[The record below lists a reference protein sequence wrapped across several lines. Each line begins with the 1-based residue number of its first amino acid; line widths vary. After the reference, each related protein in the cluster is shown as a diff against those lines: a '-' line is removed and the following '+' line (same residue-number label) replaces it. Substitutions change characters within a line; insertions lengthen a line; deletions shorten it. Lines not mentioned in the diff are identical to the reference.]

1 MHKVHSRPFAS
12 AMGTVVTPASARH
25 GQDHHSHQNT
35 KTRVMHTRRFADLAR
50 TLALGGLCAT
60 MLWASAPVTASERT
74 LAQACRSDARK
85 FCTSLRPG
93 EGRIVTCLRENTRQ
107 LSAACQF
114 QLNKIDTC
122 AVEIQQLCADIT
134 DEGEKQQCHKDR
146 RTELS
151 AGCQAAAG
159 D

>member
-1 MHKVHSRPFAS
+1 MHKVHSRPLAS
-12 AMGTVVTPASARH
+12 AMDAVVTPASARH
-25 GQDHHSHQNT
+25 GQDHHRHQNT
-35 KTRVMHTRRFADLAR
+35 KTRAMHTRRFADLAQ
-50 TLALGGLCAT
+50 TLALGGLCAA

-114 QLNKIDTC
+114 QLNKIETC

-134 DEGEKQQCHKDR
+134 DESEKKQCHKDR

>member
-12 AMGTVVTPASARH
+12 AMDAVVTPASARH
-25 GQDHHSHQNT
+25 DQDHHSHQNT
-35 KTRVMHTRRFADLAR
+35 KTRAMHTRRFADITR
-50 TLALGGLCAT
+50 TLALGGLCAA
-60 MLWASAPVTASERT
+60 MLGASAPVTASERT

-85 FCTSLRPG
+85 FCTGQRPG
-93 EGRIVTCLRENTRQ
+93 EWRIVTCLRENTRQ

-122 AVEIQQLCADIT
+122 AAEMQQLCADIS
-134 DEGEKQQCHKDR
+134 DEGDKKQCLKDR
-146 RTELS
+146 RTKLS
-151 AGCQAAAG
+151 AGCQTAAG

>member
-12 AMGTVVTPASARH
+12 AMDAVVTPASAPH
-25 GQDHHSHQNT
+25 DQDHHSHQNT
-35 KTRVMHTRRFADLAR
+35 KTRAMHIRRFADLAQ
-50 TLALGGLCAT
+50 TLALGGLCAA

-122 AVEIQQLCADIT
+122 AVEIQQLCADIP
-134 DEGEKQQCHKDR
+134 DEGEKKQCHKDR